1 MENEYWTDI
10 IAKSISKYRL
20 KVSEGRIPIRLL
32 IPNNICEIV
41 GLRDCF
47 YENYGRGRTAIWKD
61 VSSFSDTFPKKT
73 IDTFI
78 QNYNKT
84 FE

>member
-1 MENEYWTDI
+1 M
-10 IAKSISKYRL
+10 
-20 KVSEGRIPIRLL
+20 PIRLL
-32 IPNNICEIV
+32 IPNNVCEIV

-47 YENYGRGRTAIWKD
+47 YQDYGRGRTIVWKNYNK
-61 VSSFSDTFPKKT
+61 FSDTFPKET

-78 QNYNKT
+78 QNYKKT